1 MRPAPSSR
9 TVSSRSASAH
19 RSQIFPLVSSPS
31 MPHRQQVKS
40 RVMPPQSRQMAVP
53 SASPGSSR
61 AAPQRGQRPGCGTRV

>member
-53 SASPGSSR
+53 SASPAAAGPRRSAGS
-61 AAPQRGQRPGCGTRV
+61 GPGCGTRV